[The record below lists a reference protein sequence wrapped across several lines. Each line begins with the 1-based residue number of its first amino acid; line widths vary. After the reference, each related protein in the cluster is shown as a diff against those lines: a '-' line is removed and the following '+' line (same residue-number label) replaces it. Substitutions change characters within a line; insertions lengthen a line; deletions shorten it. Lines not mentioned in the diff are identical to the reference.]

1 MYISRVVFG
10 ASAMLVFFA
19 GQAQANAAT
28 IMDFPDNAAL
38 KGRAEVVAYA
48 FRSAPP
54 IARQCAGKSNG
65 GSITVTKPVD
75 AMSPQLAQA
84 AQAKSAITMQ
94 IDDSKADGTRV
105 AYQMTNATISSVTP
119 KAGGDKPVEQV
130 AFSYSNIQWVTVG
143 CKPNAAAQRR
153 NAMPSLGDG
162 GAGAGGYRY

>member
-1 MYISRVVFG
+1 MYIPRVFFA
-10 ASAMLVFFA
+10 ASAMLAFFA
-19 GQAQANAAT
+19 VPVQANAAT

-38 KGRAEVVAYA
+38 KGRTEVAAYA

-54 IARQCAGKSNG
+54 IAKQCAGKGNG

-94 IDDSKADGTRV
+94 IDDSKSDGTRI
-105 AYQMTNATISSVTP
+105 AYQLTNATISSLTP
-119 KAGGDKPVEQV
+119 QAGGDKPMEQV
-130 AFSYSNIQWVTVG
+130 AFTYSNIQWVTVG
-143 CKPNAAAQRR
+143 CKPNATAQRR
-153 NAMPSLGDG
+153 NATPSLDG